1 MIRFCRG
8 CELPCTAK
16 EFSFCA
22 SYIAI
27 DWDQTAL
34 HLRYLSNQEKAF
46 VEDPSVEA
54 SLKVRNYVCLICPYF
69 LAIPANLGHYF
80 SKRVLLFWSHLKK
93 AFVENMEASKLK
105 YKFLQLNTKGSY
117 FFTSLTKIA

>member
-1 MIRFCRG
+1 MIKFKNYVQNVSINIFFLG
-8 CELPCTAK
+8 CELDCTSK

-54 SLKVRNYVCLICPYF
+54 SLKVRN
-69 LAIPANLGHYF
+69 
-80 SKRVLLFWSHLKK
+80 
-93 AFVENMEASKLK
+93 
-105 YKFLQLNTKGSY
+105 
-117 FFTSLTKIA
+117 